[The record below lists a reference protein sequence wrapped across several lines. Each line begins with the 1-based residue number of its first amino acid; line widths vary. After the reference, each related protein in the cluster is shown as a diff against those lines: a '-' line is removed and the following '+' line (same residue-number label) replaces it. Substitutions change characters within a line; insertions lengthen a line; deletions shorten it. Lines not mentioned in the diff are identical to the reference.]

1 MNDED
6 IPELDSKVTS
16 VALLADCL
24 QLIEAGNPAGF
35 HNLAFFW
42 MGHVTDCDPVI
53 ELGVAEALLRQSARM
68 GNPEAEKF
76 LLDTWPDTRRM
87 LERKLDRQA
96 TT

>member
-1 MNDED
+1 
-6 IPELDSKVTS
+6 
-16 VALLADCL
+16 
-24 QLIEAGNPAGF
+24 
-35 HNLAFFW
+35 
-42 MGHVTDCDPVI
+42 
-53 ELGVAEALLRQSARM
+53 M